1 MLSLSVNGQ
10 ALECRCDPRSP
21 LLETLR
27 EGLGLRGTKYGCGEG
42 ECGACTV
49 IVDGR
54 TVCAC
59 LATTGSLVGADITTI
74 DGLANDPV
82 GAGLFNAFAKHGA
95 VQCGFCT
102 PGFVL
107 SAWNLI
113 AHRIDITLD
122 DIRDAL
128 GGNLCRCTGYAK
140 LVHAVVDSAANA
152 PASPLAKRIGTG
164 SREVSASGT
173 YWRPTSLQT
182 LLGSIGSM
190 GSGSAFVAGG
200 TDLMVQH
207 EHHLRELSLID
218 ISAIEELSGIEDR
231 GEYIWIGATTR
242 WTDIRQSEL
251 LKRWSPLLPDVAAE
265 IGGIQIQNR
274 ATIGGNIV
282 NASPAAD
289 GLAALYVHDV
299 EVVANS
305 ENGIRFI
312 PIREFV
318 KAPRKTD
325 LRPGELLTGI
335 HLPKAEARG
344 RRIAFF
350 EKVGS
355 RKAQTITKGSVAFQG
370 WWKDGRLSEVRI
382 ALGAV
387 GPTVIRAIDAERSL
401 EDDCSAEGLKRA
413 SELVSAA
420 SKPIDDIR
428 STAKYRRAL
437 VGNLLLR
444 GLLHAD
450 PAFAAAGPL
459 FPKHAQ

>member
-1 MLSLSVNGQ
+1 MLRLSVNGQ
-10 ALECRCDPRSP
+10 TLECQRDPRSP

-49 IVDGR
+49 IVDGK
-54 TVCAC
+54 TICSC
-59 LATTGSLVGADITTI
+59 LATSGSLVGAEITTI

-82 GAGLFNAFAKHGA
+82 GVGLFNAFAKHGA
-95 VQCGFCT
+95 IQCGFCT

-113 AHRIDITLD
+113 AHRTDVTQD

-128 GGNLCRCTGYAK
+128 GGNLCRCTGYTK

-152 PASPLAKRIGTG
+152 PTSPLTKRVGMG
-164 SREVSASGT
+164 SKEVRAAET

-190 GSGSAFVAGG
+190 GPGCAVVAGG
-200 TDLMVQH
+200 TDLMVQN

-242 WTDIRQSEL
+242 WTDIRNSEL
-251 LKRWSPLLPDVAAE
+251 LKRWAPLLPVVAAE
-265 IGGIQIQNR
+265 IGGVQIQNR

-289 GLAALYVHDV
+289 GLVALHIHDV
-299 EVVANS
+299 EIVANS
-305 ENGIRFI
+305 ENGIRSV
-312 PIREFV
+312 PIRDFV
-318 KAPRKTD
+318 KGPRKTD
-325 LRPGELLTGI
+325 LRPGELLSGI

-355 RKAQTITKGSVAFQG
+355 RKAQTITKGSVAFQA
-370 WWKDGRLSEVRI
+370 WWKDGRLSEVRV

-387 GPTVIRAIDAERSL
+387 GPTIIRATDAERSL
-401 EDDCSAEGLKRA
+401 EDDCGPDGLKRA

-420 SKPIDDIR
+420 SRPIDDIR
-428 STAKYRRAL
+428 STARYRRAL
-437 VGNLLLR
+437 VGGLLLR
-444 GLLHAD
+444 GLLNVD
-450 PAFAAAGPL
+450 SSFAADFRL
-459 FPKHAQ
+459 

>member
-10 ALECRCDPRSP
+10 TLECPLDPRSP

-49 IVDGR
+49 IVDGK
-54 TVCAC
+54 TICSC
-59 LATTGSLVGADITTI
+59 LATSGSLVGAEITTI

-82 GAGLFNAFAKHGA
+82 GVGLFNAFAKHGA
-95 VQCGFCT
+95 IQCGFCT

-113 AHRIDITLD
+113 AHRTDVTLD
-122 DIRDAL
+122 DVRDAL
-128 GGNLCRCTGYAK
+128 GGNLCRCTGYTK
-140 LVHAVVDSAANA
+140 LVRAVVDSATNA
-152 PASPLAKRIGTG
+152 PASPLAKRVGAG
-164 SREVSASGT
+164 PKEVCASPT
-173 YWRPTSLQT
+173 YWRPTSLQM
-182 LLGSIGSM
+182 LLGSIGSI
-190 GSGSAFVAGG
+190 GPGSAIVAGG
-200 TDLMVQH
+200 TDLMVQQ
-207 EHHLRELSLID
+207 EHRLRELSLID

-231 GEYIWIGATTR
+231 GECIWVGATTR
-242 WTDIRQSEL
+242 WTEIRNSEL
-251 LKRWSPLLPDVAAE
+251 LKRWTPLLPVVAAE
-265 IGGIQIQNR
+265 IGGIQIQNW

-289 GLAALYVHDV
+289 GLAALHVHDV

-305 ENGIRFI
+305 ESGIRSV

-318 KAPRKTD
+318 KGPRKTD

-370 WWKDGRLSEVRI
+370 WWKDGRLSEVRV

-387 GPTVIRAIDAERSL
+387 GPTVIRATDAERSL
-401 EDDCSAEGLKRA
+401 EDDCSPDGLRRA

-420 SKPIDDIR
+420 AQPIDDIR

-437 VGNLLLR
+437 VGGLLLR
-444 GLLHAD
+444 GLFNAD
-450 PAFAAAGPL
+450 PVFAAGFRP
-459 FPKHAQ
+459 